1 MTMKNKLIYIAILI
15 LGLTSCKKYFEVDNS
30 DKETL
35 PNTFSTI
42 EGFRSAVLGTYSTAF
57 DYYANEFYFYP
68 DLAGNMTDITKTGL
82 DIMQQQR
89 DFTSAPEE
97 ETGAVGYIWRRIL
110 TTVANANNIIE
121 YAPGF
126 VNNHQKD
133 ESEMGGIRAQAL
145 FIRALANFDLVRVYA
160 QPYNYTTD
168 ASHPGVPVYIK
179 NPAPEDAVPRATVKQ
194 VYTQIEKDLK
204 EAESLF
210 SDVAPESAYYA
221 SKKAVRALLARV
233 YLYEG
238 NWDAAIDYSTQV
250 INSSTLADAGNYVA
264 MFRELNPGAETIF
277 RLTGRQRTKK
287 IGTVYSVTDPIY
299 APTDS
304 LISLFTDPSDI
315 RWSLF
320 KPNTGNTTFKYLTL
334 KYTYNATPSADLER
348 YDPIVLRASEMY
360 FIRAEANLAKDNYA
374 QAADDMKVIIARA
387 LNKNKTDIVL
397 SETKEDLKRTIIVE
411 RAKEFCFEGHNFFDI
426 TRMKE
431 NLVRGVTNQSPV
443 KQINYPSDLFVLPIP
458 QSEIDANP
466 AMKGNPTVNK

>member
-1 MTMKNKLIYIAILI
+1 MTMKNKLLYIAIFLM
-15 LGLTSCKKYFEVDNS
+15 GFTSCKKYFEVDNS

-35 PNTFSTI
+35 PNTFSTV
-42 EGFRSAVLGTYSTAF
+42 EGFRAAVLGTYGTAF

-82 DIMQQQR
+82 NVMQQQR

-126 VNNHQKD
+126 ISGHQK
-133 ESEMGGIRAQAL
+133 EGSEVEQIKAQAL

-160 QPYNYTTD
+160 QPFNFTAD

-210 SDVAPESAYYA
+210 SNVAPASAYYA
-221 SKKAVRALLARV
+221 SKKAVQALLARV
-233 YLYEG
+233 YLYSQ

-250 INSSTLADAGNYVA
+250 INSSTLADVSNYVA
-264 MFRELNPGAETIF
+264 MFREPGPGAETIF
-277 RLTGRQRTKK
+277 RLTGRERTKK
-287 IGTVYSVTDPIY
+287 IGQVYANADPTY
-299 APTDS
+299 VPTDS
-304 LISLFTDPSDI
+304 LISLFDDHSDI

-320 KPNTGNTTFKYLTL
+320 TPNQGNTTFKYKTE
-334 KYTYNATPSADLER
+334 KYHYITTPTPDLER

-360 FIRAEANLAKDNYA
+360 FIRAEANLAKENYA
-374 QAADDMKVIIARA
+374 MAADDMKVIIARG
-387 LNKNKTDIVL
+387 LNKSKTDIVL

-411 RAKEFCFEGHNFFDI
+411 RAKEFCFEGQNFFDI

-431 NLVRGVTNQSPV
+431 NLVRGVTNQSSV
-443 KQINYPSDLFVLPIP
+443 KRINYPSDLFVLPIP